1 MQGLALAHSSKV
13 NYASAVLAATSK
25 EIAVASSKLR
35 FVLAKIQ
42 DFFIVLE
49 MQPNSICPWVI
60 LEL

>member
-1 MQGLALAHSSKV
+1 MQGLAIAHSSKV
-13 NYASAVLAATSK
+13 NYAPAVLAAASK

-49 MQPNSICPWVI
+49 MQPNLICP
-60 LEL
+60 